1 MLGYKSNPS
10 FGEHTRFPSGALG
23 EHFACCFLCS
33 WINTSW
39 TFLFRGVSSI
49 LTLTSCW
56 ELLHAHSTVFR
67 VAALLLVWCFLRKS
81 CFSVWWELKLV
92 RKDKALTTNTAR
104 NTSEDRKS
112 GNEDT
117 PREMAAHLL
126 RTWCCNTTHR
136 LGILDVY
143 TYSIYIFLPNK
154 YSKQSWL
161 FYVDKSL
168 KSLRLVQP
176 WACEKLYCSKRG
188 GVI

>member
-23 EHFACCFLCS
+23 EHFACCFLFS

-104 NTSEDRKS
+104 NTSEDTKS

-143 TYSIYIFLPNK
+143 TYSIYIF
-154 YSKQSWL
+154 
-161 FYVDKSL
+161 FYQINTVNNPDFFML
-168 KSLRLVQP
+168 
-176 WACEKLYCSKRG
+176 
-188 GVI
+188 INH